1 MTPHFIASPF
11 AITDNRIDWS
21 RQRILIGHALYA
33 DLIATPV
40 TLPDMLPVIA
50 ASRGN
55 GPAAPA
61 CVGVR

>member
-1 MTPHFIASPF
+1 MTPHFIAHPTLGIAQLSTP
-11 AITDNRIDWS
+11 
-21 RQRILIGHALYA
+21 QRILIGHALYA

-40 TLPDMLPVIA
+40 TLPYMLPVIA
-50 ASRGN
+50 ATRGN